1 MSKLLTVFGAT
12 GNQGGSVIRAILADP
27 FLSKEFT
34 LRGITRD
41 ASKPAAKDLA
51 SKGVEIKTANLSS
64 ADLVA
69 SAIAGSHTVFLV
81 TSPDFF
87 NPSASPELAHG
98 KIVADAAVAA
108 NVKHLIYS
116 SLLNVTKETGGRL
129 SHVVHFDQKAQVEE
143 YIRSKSIF
151 STFVL
156 PGYFMSN
163 YSVSQMLRKGSDG
176 AYSLAYPVS
185 DKARFPLIDADADI
199 GKYVAAV
206 LRDPAT
212 HYGKQI
218 LAASDYYTPK
228 RILSEF
234 EEVTGHRANFIQV
247 DAETYKSFLPPSMA
261 QEMLENHLFIEDP
274 GYYKGQSLEASE
286 KLLAEVGLK
295 STSWKDFLKKNSNAF
310 P

>member
-27 FLSKEFT
+27 ILSKEFT

-41 ASKPAAKDLA
+41 ASKPAAEDLA

-143 YIRSKSIF
+143 YIRSKSVS
-151 STFVL
+151 STFIL

-247 DAETYKSFLPPSMA
+247 DEETYKSFLPPSMA

-274 GYYKGQSLEASE
+274 GYYKGHSLEAS
-286 KLLAEVGLK
+286 KNLLAGVGLK
-295 STSWKDFLKKNSNAF
+295 SVSWRDFLKKNINAF